1 MKKRDSIPIETRVR
15 ELLARMTLADKL
27 GQMQQ
32 WSGVIPWESEQ
43 KNWDEDIRNGRIG
56 SFLNATG
63 DQARRFQEIAV
74 KESRLGIPLLFG
86 RDIIHGLRTVLP
98 IPLGLAATFDTG
110 LVEEASRMV
119 AAEALA
125 LGLHWTFTPM
135 VDISRDS
142 RWGRV
147 AESAGEDTHLNCV
160 MGAAMVRGLQQ
171 REGDTIHGI
180 AACAKHYVGYG
191 AAEGGRDYNTTLIP
205 EGELRD
211 VYLPPFKACVDA
223 GLATVMSG
231 LHDVNGIPASGNCL
245 TLRRILKGEW
255 KFDGMVVSDWGSVH
269 EMINHGYC
277 ADTRDA
283 ARAGIRAG
291 VDMEMET
298 DCYAKHAGE
307 LLDSGALTM
316 DMIDEAVSRILRLK
330 FRLGLFDKEPFGAD
344 DKRTDL
350 PAANL
355 AIARKAAVESV
366 VLMKN
371 GGVLPLAPGR
381 RIAVIGP
388 LADSA
393 SDMLGCWAM
402 DGRAEDV
409 RTPLAALRAVPGLA
423 VTYAQGL
430 PSARSTD
437 TSLIAEA
444 ARVAGQAD
452 TVVMFLGEDAIMSG
466 EAHCR
471 AVIDLPGAQMEL
483 IEAVKAAGKPLVLVV
498 FAGRALCLGR
508 AFDLADALLYA
519 WHPGVMAG
527 PALADLLLGVESPSG
542 RLPISIPWTVGQIPI
557 YYNKRNT
564 GRPPAE
570 GRRGG
575 IPIGTPLDPKE
586 FCPSYIDADPV
597 AQFGFGFG
605 LSYTRFEYGEV
616 RLSAGTLKQG
626 GTLEASVEITN
637 TGSRHATEVAQLY
650 IRDLVGSRTRPIRE
664 LKGFQRVTL
673 APGERRTVRFTVT
686 CAMLAFHND
695 EMKLVAEPGT
705 FHLWVSPDSRAGK
718 PAVFEL
724 C

>member
-1 MKKRDSIPIETRVR
+1 MTKCETVLIETRVK

-32 WSGVIPWESEQ
+32 WSGYIPWEAEQ
-43 KNWDEDIRNGRIG
+43 KNWEEDIRQGRIG
-56 SFLNATG
+56 SFLNTTG

-98 IPLGLAATFDTG
+98 VPLGLAATFDPE
-110 LVEEASRMV
+110 LVEEGSRMV

-125 LGLHWTFTPM
+125 VGLHWTFTPM
-135 VDISRDS
+135 VDVSRDS
-142 RWGRV
+142 RWGRI

-231 LHDVNGIPASGNCL
+231 LHDLNGVPASGNQF
-245 TLRRILKGEW
+245 TIRRILKGEW
-255 KFDGMVVSDWGSVH
+255 KFDGMVVSDWGSIC

-298 DCYAKHAGE
+298 DAYAKHVAE
-307 LLDSGALTM
+307 LLEAGVITQE
-316 DMIDEAVSRILRLK
+316 MIDDAVSRILRLK
-330 FRLGLFDKEPFGAD
+330 FRLGLFDKEPFGVD
-344 DKRTDL
+344 DNRAEL
-350 PAANL
+350 PETNL

-371 GGVLPLAPGR
+371 EGILPLAAGR
-381 RIAVIGP
+381 RVAVIGP
-388 LADSA
+388 LADSPA
-393 SDMLGCWAM
+393 DMLGCWAM

-409 RTPLAALRAVPGLA
+409 RTPLAALQAVPGLTLA
-423 VTYAQGL
+423 YAQGL

-437 TSLIAEA
+437 TSLIPEA
-444 ARVAGQAD
+444 VRVASQAD
-452 TVVMFLGEDAIMSG
+452 AVVMFLGEDAIMSG

-483 IEAVKAAGKPLVLVV
+483 IEAVKKAGKPIVIVL

-508 AFDLADALLYA
+508 AFHLADALLYA

-542 RLPISIPWTVGQIPI
+542 RLPISLPWTVGQIPI

-575 IPIGTPLDPKE
+575 IPVGTPLDPKE

-616 RLSAGTLKQG
+616 QLSAGTLTQG
-626 GTLEASVEITN
+626 GILEASVEITN
-637 TGSRHATEVAQLY
+637 IGSHPATEVAQFYL
-650 IRDLVGSRTRPIRE
+650 RDLVGSRTRPIRE
-664 LKGFQRVTL
+664 LKGFRRVTL
-673 APGERRTVRFTVT
+673 APGERKTVRFTVT
-686 CAMLAFHND
+686 SAMLAFHD
-695 EMKLVAEPGT
+695 EEMKLVAEPGT
-705 FHLWVSPDSRAGK
+705 FHLWISPDSRSGK